1 MNCTYTHNF
10 PLCLQLFKARQQWLS
25 DCDEVAGWLERTAQ
39 NVLQLEHSRKGTVWS
54 QSAGEDGK
62 PFAECSALLQ
72 QRQYMV
78 SALDAAK
85 EEVRPSSSNS
95 LSKVPGT

>member
-1 MNCTYTHNF
+1 MHHTHIVLF
-10 PLCLQLFKARQQWLS
+10 CVQLFEARQQWFTG
-25 DCDEVAGWLERTAQ
+25 CDEVAGWLERTAQ

-54 QSAGEDGK
+54 HSAGADDK

-78 SALDAAK
+78 SALEAAQ
-85 EEVRPSSSNS
+85 EEVRPSSG
-95 LSKVPGT
+95 K